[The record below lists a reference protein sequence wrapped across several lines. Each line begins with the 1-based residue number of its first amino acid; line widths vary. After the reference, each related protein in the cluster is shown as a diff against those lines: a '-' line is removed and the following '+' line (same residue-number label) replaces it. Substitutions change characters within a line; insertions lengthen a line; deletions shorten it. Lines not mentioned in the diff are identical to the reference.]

1 MQRSKDQQMKRK
13 LLPAVLAA
21 TVSVACAAWSLTAGA
36 TLKPGDTAPQF
47 TAQAS
52 LGGKTYTYSLAD
64 QLKKGPVVLYF
75 YPAAFTKGCTIEAH
89 EFAEAVD
96 EYSKYGAT
104 VIGVSHDNI
113 DTLTKFSVSE
123 CRSKFPVAADAD
135 SKVIGAYDAGLPM
148 HSSMA
153 NRVSYVIAPD
163 GKIIYE
169 YTSLSPEK
177 HVENTLKAVKEWAA
191 THKQ

>member
-1 MQRSKDQQMKRK
+1 MKSRISSFMVGGAFAIAA
-13 LLPAVLAA
+13 AVHP
-21 TVSVACAAWSLTAGA
+21 LTAGA
-36 TLKPGDTAPQF
+36 TLKPGDPAPDF

-52 LGGKTYTYSLAD
+52 LGGNVYDYSLAD
-64 QLKKGPVVLYF
+64 ALRKGPVVLYF

-96 EYSKYGAT
+96 QYKAEGAT

-113 DTLTKFSVSE
+113 DTLKKFSVSE

-135 SKVIGAYDAGLPM
+135 SKIIRSYDASMPM
-148 HSSMA
+148 KSTMA

-163 GKIIYE
+163 GKVIYE

-177 HVENTLKAVKEWAA
+177 HVENTLKAVKDWAA
-191 THKQ
+191 THKQP

>member
-1 MQRSKDQQMKRK
+1 MKRK
-13 LLPAVLAA
+13 LIPVALAAVL
-21 TVSVACAAWSLTAGA
+21 SVGFAMHSLTASA
-36 TLKPGDTAPQF
+36 TLKPGAVAPQF
-47 TAQAS
+47 TTQAS
-52 LGGKTYTYSLAD
+52 LGGKTYTYSLAEE
-64 QLKKGPVVLYF
+64 LKKGPVVVYF
-75 YPAAFTKGCTIEAH
+75 YPAAFTSGCTIEAH
-89 EFAEAVD
+89 EFADAVD
-96 EYSKYGAT
+96 EYKKYGAT

-135 SKVIGAYDAGLPM
+135 SKVIGEYDAGLPM

-191 THKQ
+191 THKQQ